1 VVRQLEFSV
10 IEVLVIIAVT
20 LSGVLVSVGID
31 IPLFFG
37 FLPGYIL
44 LSALVLKKGAGLA
57 EVSSISWEG
66 VKKTRGVIYILLMV
80 SFLLPSWYV
89 SGVIDQLVSISLHII
104 TPDHFFV
111 LTFLIALVFSMI
123 LGTSV
128 GTLSAVGIPI
138 MSSAIALGLPVSLT
152 AGALVSGAF
161 VGDRTSPFSSSHQLL
176 SHTVEV
182 KTGIQFQKFLPTTLT
197 AIIICLVFYFAM
209 DMENQMGATIFA
221 NERFQW
227 SNLSLVKF
235 LPPFILIVFVI
246 FRIKIVYAFICSVL
260 AAIIIALSEGIK
272 ASSVIYSL
280 WFGAEGI
287 GGGLSS
293 MYFLLLFLALAG
305 AFNGVLEGYR
315 VIQPLLDRWLR
326 HSKGLFNDSVKTI
339 LATFVISLISA
350 NQTLP
355 IILTGRSFLQHWK
368 EKYDK
373 AELARVMGDST
384 MLFPGMIPWSVL
396 AIMCSTIL
404 GVPILTYLPYAVFL
418 WILPLL
424 TIILSLYKYQRKKIV
439 RYIKAGP
446 AN

>member
-1 VVRQLEFSV
+1 MSEFQFSVRQ
-10 IEVLVIIAVT
+10 VLIIIAVT
-20 LSGVLVSVGID
+20 LSGVLVSVGVD

-37 FLPGYIL
+37 FLPGFL
-44 LSALVLKKGAGLA
+44 LLIMLVLNKGAKLGDVVL
-57 EVSSISWEG
+57 ISWDG

-89 SGVIDQLVSISLHII
+89 SGVIDQLVSIALHLI

-111 LTFLIALVFSMI
+111 LSFFIALVFSMI

-138 MSSAIALGLPVSLT
+138 MSSALALDLPMAIT
-152 AGALVSGAF
+152 AGALISGAF

-182 KTGIQFQKFLPTTLT
+182 RTGVQFRKFLPTTLAAT
-197 AIIICLVFYFAM
+197 AICLASYMAL
-209 DMENQMGATIFA
+209 DAQNQLGSTIFVSDA
-221 NERFQW
+221 YQW
-227 SNLSLVKF
+227 SGLSLIKF
-235 LPPFILIVFVI
+235 LPPVILIVFVI
-246 FRIKIVYAFICSVL
+246 LRIKILYAFICSVL
-260 AAIIIALSEGIK
+260 TAIIIALYGGM
-272 ASSVIYSL
+272 APSSVIQSL

-315 VIQPLLDRWLR
+315 VIQPLLDRWLS
-326 HSKGLFNDSVKTI
+326 HSRGLFSDSFKTI

-355 IILTGRSFLQHWK
+355 IILTGRSFLQHWN
-368 EKYDK
+368 EKYNQ

-404 GVPILTYLPYAVFL
+404 GVPILSYLPYAVFL
-418 WILPLL
+418 WVLPLL
-424 TIILSLYKYQRKKIV
+424 TMILSFYRQYMKKRI
-439 RYIKAGP
+439 RYIKAGS

>member
-1 VVRQLEFSV
+1 MNDIQFSIRQ
-10 IEVLVIIAVT
+10 VLGIIAVT
-20 LSGVLVSVGID
+20 LSGVLVSVSID
-31 IPLFFG
+31 IPLLFG
-37 FLPGYIL
+37 FMPGFIT
-44 LSALVLKKGAGLA
+44 LSALVLAKGASPPDVFSL
-57 EVSSISWEG
+57 SWKG
-66 VKKTRGVIYILLMV
+66 VKKTRGVIYILLLV
-80 SFLLPSWYV
+80 SFLLPSWYI
-89 SGVIDQLVSISLHII
+89 SGVIDQLVSIALHLI
-104 TPDHFFV
+104 TPGHFFV

-138 MSSAIALGLPVSLT
+138 MSSALALDIPTSIT

-182 KTGIQFQKFLPTTLT
+182 KTGVQFRQFLPTSLAATV
-197 AIIICLVFYFAM
+197 ICLAFYIVM
-209 DMENQMGATIFA
+209 DKENQFGATIFT
-221 NERFQW
+221 NEIFHW
-227 SNLSLVKF
+227 SGLSLMKF
-235 LPPFILIVFVI
+235 LPPLILVVFVI
-246 FRIKIVYAFICSVL
+246 LRMPILYAFICSVL
-260 AAIIIALSEGIK
+260 TAIIIALTEGVK
-272 ASSVIYSL
+272 ASAVIHSL

-326 HSKGLFNDSVKTI
+326 QSNGLFNDSVKTI
-339 LATFVISLISA
+339 LATLVISLISA

-368 EKYDK
+368 EKYNK

-404 GVPILTYLPYAVFL
+404 GVPILSYLPYAVFL
-418 WILPLL
+418 WVLPLL
-424 TIILSLYKYQRKKIV
+424 TMTLSLYRQHRKN
-439 RYIKAGP
+439 RMRGL
-446 AN
+446 